1 MSLKELA
8 STMSAQGRGPDD
20 VLVHMS
26 SKELAGLQGLALAA
40 GGSLTVNPSTGLP
53 EAGFLDSLLP
63 TILGI
68 GAMFIP
74 GMQPLGAAAIG
85 AGSKAVLDPNASLMD
100 IALAG
105 LGGYGGAQL
114 GAGLAGVGS
123 SAAQAAATPLAQT
136 AGQTALQQAAQ
147 QSGAAIGQGLQA
159 AGSQGLSAG
168 LGEGLSLTQG
178 LTGAPGL
185 AASPS
190 AIGTNLAASSAAP
203 MNYQQ
208 ILSPLELEGVR
219 NQAMGDVYMGAADG
233 FKNLPFTDKFGQSTQ
248 ALMQEGGLGQFTR
261 EMGGTMPTLKAAG
274 MAAAPGM
281 LYTPEMTEPEGEGEI
296 PRYRYSAEYTG
307 GTRLPDSAYTSE
319 RQYFTQPTFT
329 KLAKGG
335 KVDEDPA
342 KGMSGASASAMKYLM
357 GQAPASTPAVG
368 GGPGAGINP
377 GAVVNTGS
385 FMSPRTSTTST
396 GTYMYDPR
404 TQSFSKRGAEAEG
417 QTTGGLFN
425 LRDFALD
432 PMGAVARMSTAQ
444 LRGTYAKGGVVDLK
458 KGGFV
463 VPADVVSALG
473 NGSSEAGLEM
483 LAKRYGAKPIKGKG
497 DGQSDSIPAKID
509 RKQPAAVARD
519 EAYLGPAQVK
529 KAGGAKKLYAMM
541 DNIRTQA
548 HGKKQQQR
556 PVNPRAAL
564 A

>member
-40 GGSLTVNPSTGLP
+40 GGSLTVNPKTGLP

-63 TILGI
+63 SILGFAANFI
-68 GAMFIP
+68 VPGSGMFVGAATGAMQNKENP
-74 GMQPLGAAAIG
+74 LMGALMGGMGGYG
-85 AGSKAVLDPNASLMD
+85 AGSLAQGMTGLGAQGAMGAQNAAMATQAANQTANLAAAQQGLGALQSS
-100 IALAG
+100 ALAG
-105 LGGYGGAQL
+105 DFAAADMLTGAQ
-114 GAGLAGVGS
+114 
-123 SAAQAAATPLAQT
+123 QAVNE
-136 AGQTALQQAAQ
+136 
-147 QSGAAIGQGLQA
+147 A
-159 AGSQGLSAG
+159 AGSQFFSGLNAAPVNTASFMQQASPMERANYALEGGKQLGTFEPGSWDQFIGTAADKKAGTEATG
-168 LGEGLSLTQG
+168 LGG
-178 LTGAPGL
+178 
-185 AASPS
+185 
-190 AIGTNLAASSAAP
+190 
-203 MNYQQ
+203 
-208 ILSPLELEGVR
+208 
-219 NQAMGDVYMGAADG
+219 AMGAM
-233 FKNLPFTDKFGQSTQ
+233 KT
-248 ALMQEGGLGQFTR
+248 
-261 EMGGTMPTLKAAG
+261 AG

-281 LYTPEMTEPEGEGEI
+281 LYTPEMTEPEEEGEI

-329 KLAKGG
+329 RMAEGG
-335 KVDEDPA
+335 EVKKDVA
-342 KGMSGASASAMKYLM
+342 KGMSGQSADAMRYLM
-357 GQAPASTPAVG
+357 GQSPSSSAAPA
-368 GGPGAGINP
+368 GGPGTGINP

-385 FMSPRTSTTST
+385 FMSPQTSTTSS
-396 GTYMYDPR
+396 GTYTYDPR
-404 TQSFSKRGAEAEG
+404 TQSFSKAEDTSG
-417 QTTGGLFN
+417 GTTSLADLYGYIGGHSSFK
-425 LRDFALD
+425 
-432 PMGAVARMSTAQ
+432 
-444 LRGTYAKGGVVDLK
+444 KGGSVDLK

-497 DGQSDSIPAKID
+497 DGQSDSIKAKID

-548 HGKKQQQR
+548 HGKKEQQR